1 MIKIGII
8 AAMKHEMEILKENI
22 DHIQDVKIAGFVF
35 YVGKINEHEIVLC
48 ECGVGKVNAGIAS
61 SLMIAEFECNLIIN
75 TGICGG
81 MGLRKRDVVIA
92 KEVRYHDFDATSFGY
107 EYGQVPGMPKV
118 FAPSIESTIMIK
130 SVLNRLGINYENVPV
145 YSGDQFV
152 TSVEQLKKS
161 NPGEVF
167 ACEMEGAGVAQ
178 SCTKAGI
185 EFIVLRYVS
194 DCIGSENQEEDYNT
208 FEKEM
213 AERSANICL
222 QIINN
227 L

>member
-8 AAMKHEMEILKENI
+8 AAMKHEMDLLKQNL
-22 DHIQDVKIAGFVF
+22 DHIHDVKIAGFVF
-35 YVGKINEHEIVLC
+35 YVGKINENDIVLC
-48 ECGVGKVNAGIAS
+48 ECGVGKVNAGSAS

-75 TGICGG
+75 TGVCGG
-81 MGLRKRDVVIA
+81 KGLQKKDVVIA
-92 KEVRYHDFDATSFGY
+92 KEVLCHDVDATAFGY
-107 EYGQVPGMPKV
+107 EYGQVPGLPKRLV
-118 FAPSIESTIMIK
+118 PSIESVIMIK
-130 SVLNRLGINYENVPV
+130 SVLSRLGINYECVPV

-152 TSVEQLKKS
+152 TSLEQIKKI
-161 NPGEVF
+161 NPEEVF

-185 EFIVLRYVS
+185 EFVILRYVS
-194 DCIGSENQEEDYNT
+194 DCIGDENQEYDYNT
-208 FEKEM
+208 FEAEM
-213 AERSANICL
+213 SERSANICL

>member
-8 AAMKHEMEILKENI
+8 AAMQHEMELLKENI

-35 YVGKINEHEIVLC
+35 FIGKINDHDIVLC
-48 ECGVGKVNAGIAS
+48 QSGVGKVNSAIAT

-81 MGLRKRDVVIA
+81 LGLKKRDVVIT
-92 KEVRYHDFDATSFGY
+92 KEVRYHDFDASAFGY
-107 EYGQVPGMPKV
+107 EYGQVPGMPKTFV
-118 FAPSIESTIMIK
+118 PSIESTVMIK
-130 SVLNRLGINYENVPV
+130 SVLSRLGINYKHVPV
-145 YSGDQFV
+145 FTGDQFV
-152 TSVEQLKKS
+152 LSIDQLKKA

-178 SCTKAGI
+178 ACIRAGV
-185 EFIVLRYVS
+185 EFIILRYVS
-194 DCIGSENQEEDYNT
+194 DCIGDDNQQDDYNT
-208 FEKEM
+208 FEEEM
-213 AERSANICL
+213 SNNSANICL

>member
-8 AAMKHEMEILKENI
+8 AAMKPEMDILKENL

-35 YVGKINEHEIVLC
+35 YLGKINEHEIVLC
-48 ECGVGKVNAGIAS
+48 ESGVGKVNAGIAS

-81 MGLRKRDVVIA
+81 LGLKKRDVVIA
-92 KEVRYHDFDATSFGY
+92 KEVRYHDFDASPFGY
-107 EYGQVPGMPKV
+107 EYGQVPGMPKTFV
-118 FAPSIESTIMIK
+118 PSMESTIMIK

-152 TSVEQLKKS
+152 TSLKQVEKA

-178 SCTKAGI
+178 SCTKAGV

-194 DCIGSENQEEDYNT
+194 DCIGSENQEEDYKK
-208 FEKEM
+208 FEHEM

>member
-1 MIKIGII
+1 MVKIGII
-8 AAMKHEMEILKENI
+8 AAMQHEMDLLRENI
-22 DHIQDVKIAGFVF
+22 DHIHEIKIAGFVF
-35 YVGKINEHEIVLC
+35 YGGKINEHEIVLC
-48 ECGVGKVNAGIAS
+48 QSGVGKVNAGIAA
-61 SLMIAEFECNLIIN
+61 SLMIAEFECNLVIN

-92 KEVRYHDFDATSFGY
+92 KDVRYHDFDASPFGY
-107 EYGQVPGMPKV
+107 EYGQVPGMPKTFV
-118 FAPSIESTIMIK
+118 PSMESTIMIK
-130 SVLNRLGINYENVPV
+130 SVLNRLGINYENVSV

-152 TSVEQLKKS
+152 LSYDQVKKA

-178 SCTKAGI
+178 ACTKAGV
-185 EFIVLRYVS
+185 EFVVLRYVS
-194 DCIGSENQEEDYNT
+194 DCIGEKNQQDDYNK
-208 FEKEM
+208 FEAEM
-213 AERSANICL
+213 SERSANICL